1 MDDYSISSLTES
13 HNEWCAR
20 LVNIL
25 TPLFIDGFKSIFD
38 ESWKICK
45 ENDELDKYLM
55 TFQNFIGRVPKWNT
69 TIIEDEKKR
78 IIEKSNCGYLEEL
91 ITCVHI
97 IKLKA
102 LTCIRVS
109 KKQKKIDINI
119 PPLGEF
125 IHKVYI
131 NIARKI
137 YTNVYL
143 FEKNISPLQIQK
155 NNREMDLIVK
165 ECILTTIRDSIPVE
179 TLLKA
184 YMDETQETDV
194 EIEEKI
200 EEKEVEVQQNG
211 NSNTSNTDDNK
222 NTNAQLDE
230 PIAKTTLDT
239 HTDLKKRVNISDRVK
254 FADAPNIRT
263 FTNDDDESSADSIP
277 TDDYSPFKNSTTYN
291 DEMNKLKIGE
301 VLSKLDTDIV
311 DIAKK
316 DDHDIHLDIE
326 ELE

>member
-13 HNEWCAR
+13 HNEWCSR
-20 LVNIL
+20 LINIL

-55 TFQNFIGRVPKWNT
+55 TFQNFIGRVPKWNN

-109 KKQKKIDINI
+109 KKQKKVDINI

-137 YTNVYL
+137 YINVYL

-155 NNREMDLIVK
+155 NNREIDLIVK

-184 YMDETQETDV
+184 YMDETQEIDV

-200 EEKEVEVQQNG
+200 EEKKLEVPQNV
-211 NSNTSNTDDNK
+211 NSDTSENKIDNTQLNESIAETPIDAHKDFK
-222 NTNAQLDE
+222 KKTN
-230 PIAKTTLDT
+230 IT
-239 HTDLKKRVNISDRVK
+239 DRVK
-254 FADAPNIRT
+254 FADTPNIRT
-263 FTNDDDESSADSIP
+263 FTNDDDDESSADSIP
-277 TDDYSPFKNSTTYN
+277 SDDYIPFKTSTTYN
-291 DEMNKLKIGE
+291 DEMNKLKIGK
-301 VLSKLDTDIV
+301 VLSNLDMDIEDIV
-311 DIAKK
+311 KK
-316 DDHDIHLDIE
+316 NDPAIDLDIE
-326 ELE
+326 ILE

>member
-13 HNEWCAR
+13 HNEWCSR
-20 LVNIL
+20 LINIL

-109 KKQKKIDINI
+109 KKQKKVDINI

-184 YMDETQETDV
+184 YMDETQEIDV

-200 EEKEVEVQQNG
+200 EEKELEVPQNV
-211 NSNTSNTDDNK
+211 NPDTTENKTDNTQLNQSIEETSINTHK
-222 NTNAQLDE
+222 
-230 PIAKTTLDT
+230 
-239 HTDLKKRVNISDRVK
+239 DLKKKVNMTDRVK
-254 FADAPNIRT
+254 FADTPNIRT

-277 TDDYSPFKNSTTYN
+277 TDDYSPFKTSTTYN

-301 VLSKLDTDIV
+301 VLSNLDTDIE
-311 DIAKK
+311 DIVKK
-316 DDHDIHLDIE
+316 NDPAIDLDIE
-326 ELE
+326 ILE